1 MQKKGAWAVKILLYI
16 SFLGTNY
23 RGYQIQKGCPT
34 VQGTLCEAAQK
45 VFGVKCDI
53 TGCSRTD
60 SGVHANMFCATV
72 SESGKSGL
80 YTTIPIE
87 KIPIAFGCVLPQDVT
102 VFLAREV
109 EDSFHPRYD
118 VKYKEY
124 VYRIYTAPVSNPFFA
139 DRSWHYPRGIDDAAL
154 ERMKEGARRFC
165 GKHDF
170 AAYMASGSDIKDTV
184 RTVFDAEVTRE
195 GDFVEFRVSADG
207 FLYNMV
213 RILTGTLVGIAEG
226 RISPEDVD
234 AITASRDRKLAGVTA
249 PAKGLYLNRVVYKE

>member
-1 MQKKGAWAVKILLYI
+1 MKILLHI

-23 RGYQIQKGCPT
+23 CGYQIQKNCVT
-34 VQGTLCEAAQK
+34 VQQVLCEAARK
-45 VFGVKCDI
+45 VFGVRCDI

-72 SESGKSGL
+72 CESGKSGL
-80 YTTIPIE
+80 YTTIPTD
-87 KIPIAFGCVLPQDVT
+87 KIPIAFGTVLPQDVS
-102 VFLAREV
+102 VISAHEV
-109 EDSFHPRYD
+109 EDAFHPRYD

-124 VYRIYTAPVSNPFFA
+124 VYKIYTRPQPNPFYA

-154 ERMKEGARRFC
+154 TRMSEGARRFV

-170 AAYMASGSDIKDTV
+170 ASYMASGSDIKDTV
-184 RTVFDAEVTRE
+184 RTVFESEVMRN

-213 RILTGTLVGIAEG
+213 RILTGTLIAIAEEK
-226 RISPEDVD
+226 ISPEDIDRITD
-234 AITASRDRKLAGVTA
+234 ARDRKRAGVTV
-249 PAKGLYLNRVVYKE
+249 PAKGLYLNRVVYREKAEE

>member
-1 MQKKGAWAVKILLYI
+1 MKILLYI

-23 RGYQIQKGCPT
+23 CGYQTQKDRPT
-34 VQGTLCEAAQK
+34 VQGALCEAAQK

-72 SESGKSGL
+72 SESGREEIC
-80 YTTIPIE
+80 TTIPTD
-87 KIPIAFGCVLPQDVT
+87 KIPIAFGTVLPQDIT
-102 VFLAREV
+102 VFRAEEV
-109 EDSFHPRYD
+109 GDSFHPRYD

-124 VYRIYTAPVSNPFFA
+124 VYKIYTAPTSNPFFA
-139 DRSWHYPRGIDDAAL
+139 DRSWHYSRGIDDAAL
-154 ERMKEGARRFC
+154 ELMREGARRFV

-184 RTVFDAEVTRE
+184 RTIFDATVTRE
-195 GDFVEFRVSADG
+195 GDFVEFGVSADG

-213 RILTGTLVGIAEG
+213 RILTGTLIGIAEG
-226 RISPEDVD
+226 RISPDEVD
-234 AITASRDRKLAGVTA
+234 SITESRDRKRAGVTA
-249 PAKGLYLNRVVYKE
+249 PAKGLYLNRVVYK